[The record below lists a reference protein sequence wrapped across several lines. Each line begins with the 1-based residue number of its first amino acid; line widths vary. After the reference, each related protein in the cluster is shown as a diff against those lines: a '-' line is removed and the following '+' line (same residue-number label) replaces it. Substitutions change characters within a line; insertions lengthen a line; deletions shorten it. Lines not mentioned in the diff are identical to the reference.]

1 MKKVLLAG
9 TAMGMAAFYA
19 GQAVA
24 QDEGSLTFSAFVNT
38 RLSVGSATKGTA
50 VDTGIASNGA
60 LATDSEMLVT
70 GSKSTDVG
78 TLGIHIELE
87 TDEGSTANTDET
99 SASIAADWGTIMLG
113 NNDGAEDPKKSGFS
127 FSMLGMQFDQTGSG
141 AAARTAAGASAKGGA
156 ATSYYGMNSEG
167 GDEAKIMYTTPD
179 MGGLTARISYTPT
192 ISSFDSTATT
202 ETFNITDAIALGV
215 SYDGDMGDVSVAFA
229 AGYSTA
235 DMGAPAIGA
244 DTDNGTTDGFHAGA
258 TVTMGMF
265 SLGAGY
271 LSSEEDDGSDTVD
284 QDREYTVWNFGGQ
297 VALND
302 QLTIAAVYS
311 NEEADEGVDLI
322 SGLEENDE
330 EVEEMSF
337 GVSYKVVDGLSVSA
351 SFLTGDVSEDIATQ
365 DDGEYD
371 AATFQVGVS
380 F

>member
-24 QDEGSLTFSAFVNT
+24 QDEGSLSFSAFVNT
-38 RLSVGSATKGTA
+38 RLSVGSATKGAATDA
-50 VDTGIASNGA
+50 GIASNGA
-60 LATDSEMLVT
+60 LATDSEIAVT

-87 TDEGSTANTDET
+87 TDDGGTGNVDEN
-99 SASIAADWGTIMLG
+99 SATIAADWGTLMLG
-113 NNDGAEDPKKSGFS
+113 NNDGAEDPKVSGFS
-127 FSMLGMQFDQTGSG
+127 FGVLGMQNDLPGSA
-141 AAARTAAGASAKGGA
+141 AAARNAAGASAKGGS
-156 ATSYYGMNSEG
+156 ATSYYGITSEG
-167 GDEAKIMYTTPD
+167 GDETKIMYTTPD

-192 ISSFDSTATT
+192 ISEYDATAA
-202 ETFNITDAIALGV
+202 ESVNITDALALGV
-215 SYDGDMGDVSVAFA
+215 SYAGDMGDVSVAFA

-235 DMGAPAIGA
+235 DYGTPALDG
-244 DTDNGTTDGFHAGA
+244 DNGNTDGFHAGA

-271 LSSEEDDGSDTVD
+271 LTSEEDDGSDAVD
-284 QDREYTVWNFGGQ
+284 QDREYNVWNVGGK

-302 QLTIAAVYS
+302 QLSISAIYS
-311 NEEADEGVDLI
+311 NEEADEDGTQKLD
-322 SGLEENDE
+322 GDE
-330 EVEEMSF
+330 EVEEMSL
-337 GVSYKVVDGLSVSA
+337 GVSYTIVDGLAVSA
-351 SFLTGDVSEDIATQ
+351 AFLTGDVSEDSTNLANNGSE
-365 DDGEYD
+365 DGEYD